1 MWGGVSRCGD
11 LSGCHLPT
19 PTSPF
24 RRVRF
29 ANRTERRAA
38 EGAARKAERTALLA
52 QLAVTE
58 HREPSPPPPQAICQ
72 IFPSTQPKPARIAAN
87 RINAQMSTGPRTP
100 EGPAVSSVNAL
111 KHGLT
116 GNTVLLAS
124 DDAQACQQRLDTY
137 VEQYRALTLE
147 ERRLVQSPDDAD
159 WRLDRIL
166 HLESTIYARGRVELA
181 DYSPTTSPISLR
193 ISARTTLPKP
203 PTSKSQT
210 ALPHSSAPCGPLS
223 VSHPTGSYRAF
234 SSCAHDHGF

>member
-181 DYSPTTSPISLR
+181 DYSPTTRRLLR
-193 ISARTTLPKP
+193 RYP
-203 PTSKSQT
+203 
-210 ALPHSSAPCGPLS
+210 
-223 VSHPTGSYRAF
+223 
-234 SSCAHDHGF
+234 